1 MIRRVMEID
10 TEKWRLV
17 MDKLTTLLT
26 KGCWVM
32 KISSRVDMQDRP
44 RKLTEIK
51 FVLWHSWDICF
62 VSPPSHPA
70 IL

>member
-1 MIRRVMEID
+1 MMKRVMVMD

-26 KGCWVM
+26 KGCWSM
-32 KISSRVDMQDRP
+32 KISSSVDMQDRP
-44 RKLTEIK
+44 RKLTDNIQMK
-51 FVLWHSWDICF
+51 TTITLYTS
-62 VSPPSHPA
+62 SLPSQPA

>member
-1 MIRRVMEID
+1 MMKRVMVMD

-26 KGCWVM
+26 KGCWSM

-44 RKLTEIK
+44 RKLTDNIQMK
-51 FVLWHSWDICF
+51 T
-62 VSPPSHPA
+62 A
-70 IL
+70 ITLFISSLT

>member
-1 MIRRVMEID
+1 MMKRVMVMD

-26 KGCWVM
+26 KGCWSM

-44 RKLTEIK
+44 RKLTDNIQIK
-51 FVLWHSWDICF
+51 TPITLFTYPL
-62 VSPPSHPA
+62 PSQPA

>member
-1 MIRRVMEID
+1 MMKRVMVMD

-26 KGCWVM
+26 KGCWSM

-44 RKLTEIK
+44 RKLTDNFQIK
-51 FVLWHSWDICF
+51 ILISLFIS
-62 VSPPSHPA
+62 SPT
-70 IL
+70 

>member
-26 KGCWVM
+26 KGCWFM

-44 RKLTEIK
+44 RKLTEYM
-51 FVLWHSWDICF
+51 FV
-62 VSPPSHPA
+62 
-70 IL
+70 

>member
-1 MIRRVMEID
+1 MMKRVMVMD
-10 TEKWRLV
+10 AEKWRLV

-26 KGCWVM
+26 KGCWSM

-44 RKLTEIK
+44 RKLTDNIQIK
-51 FVLWHSWDICF
+51 TLITQFILF
-62 VSPPSHPA
+62 LPSQPA